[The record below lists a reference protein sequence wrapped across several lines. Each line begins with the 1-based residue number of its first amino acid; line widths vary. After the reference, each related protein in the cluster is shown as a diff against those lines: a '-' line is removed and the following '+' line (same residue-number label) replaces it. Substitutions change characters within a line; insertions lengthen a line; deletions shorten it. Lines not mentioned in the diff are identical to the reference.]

1 MQAGRGEEWRAA
13 VDAAHSLGADAVI
26 MADAGLLGYAG
37 DRYPDLRLHLS
48 VQGSATHAD
57 AIELMKEQFGIKRV
71 VLPRVLTLAEIARIC
86 GQVSVEVEV
95 FGFGSLCV
103 MAGAAACCRPTPPA
117 IPQQQGRLFARARRA
132 LGGDKGRM
140 DARLNGILID
150 RYEPGEP
157 AAYPTLC
164 KGRFKVDGAD
174 DHALEEPTSLNAIG
188 LLPRLAEMGV
198 SAVKIE
204 GRQRSRPM

>member
-1 MQAGRGEEWRAA
+1 
-13 VDAAHSLGADAVI
+13 
-26 MADAGLLGYAG
+26 
-37 DRYPDLRLHLS
+37 
-48 VQGSATHAD
+48 
-57 AIELMKEQFGIKRV
+57 
-71 VLPRVLTLAEIARIC
+71 
-86 GQVSVEVEV
+86 
-95 FGFGSLCV
+95 
-103 MAGAAACCRPTPPA
+103 
-117 IPQQQGRLFARARRA
+117 
-132 LGGDKGRM
+132 M

-204 GRQRSRPM
+204 GRQRSPAYVTQVVSTLRAALDSAHADAARFSPRPEWNAMLARHAEGSQVTKAHSNVHGNERNPGI